1 MFLDEEFL
9 NEYDDSWNSGRE
21 MTMAESVNQ
30 FLNEGASEWFGFYF
44 KGTSDETLERIKTQ
58 MDEQI
63 TSQEQANDL
72 LETIDETLTKVK
84 NRGDKSHTI
93 GNILQ
98 VLLVPGAGLG
108 LLAKHLIKVYGYEDA
123 RKEAI
128 KLLKQHKIALVKIM
142 QDKKWD

>member
-9 NEYDDSWNSGRE
+9 NEYDDSWSIKRE
-21 MTMAESVNQ
+21 MTMAESVDQ

-44 KGTSDETLERIKTQ
+44 KGTSDETLERITTQ
-58 MDEQI
+58 MNEQI
-63 TSQEQANDL
+63 TSQAQANDL
-72 LETIDETLTKVK
+72 LETIDDTLEKVK

-98 VLLVPGAGLG
+98 VLLAPGAGLG
-108 LLAKHLIKVYGYEDA
+108 LLIKHLIKVYGYDDA
-123 RKEAI
+123 RKQAI
-128 KLLKQHKIALVKIM
+128 KLLKQHRVALVKVM